1 MNLRGRQNVKIELL
15 TDTFIYFIRLLRRSC
30 WSSPSSSSSSSCNA
44 SYSFSTNSFLLL
56 LEVNLRGRQDVNI
69 QLLTDTVIYF
79 FVFFVVVAA
88 EEGQGEETNT
98 HTSLVPDGKTVPAA
112 QMTQGERATPSAHTI
127 NPLQ

>member
-1 MNLRGRQNVKIELL
+1 M
-15 TDTFIYFIRLLRRSC
+15 
-30 WSSPSSSSSSSCNA
+30 
-44 SYSFSTNSFLLL
+44 
-56 LEVNLRGRQDVNI
+56 NLRGRQDVNI

-88 EEGQGEETNT
+88 EEGQGEERNT